1 MSHVEEYAP
10 AVRRNVGPDETV
22 AANRRWWEDN
32 ADDYQAEHGAF
43 LDAGFVWGPE
53 GLTEEDAGLLGD
65 VRGARQLEAG
75 CGAARCTQ
83 WLVARGAHAVGV
95 DIAFR
100 QLRHSRLAD
109 PPDAPTP
116 VAQADARVLPFADG
130 AFDTVFSTYGAL
142 QFVADS
148 AAATAECARVL
159 RPGGRF
165 VFSVTH
171 PIRWSFLD
179 DPGERGLVACH
190 PYFDRTPY
198 VEQDPDGTVTYVE
211 HHRTVGDRVREITA
225 AGLRLV
231 DLVEPE
237 WPAGSEHGWD
247 AWSRERGEIIPGT
260 AIFICE
266 RVR

>member
-1 MSHVEEYAP
+1 MNRVEEHAP
-10 AVRRNVGPDETV
+10 AVRRDIGPDETV

-32 ADDYQAEHGAF
+32 ADEYQAEHGAF

-65 VRGARQLEAG
+65 VRGLRVLEAG

-83 WLVARGAHAVGV
+83 WLAARGAYAVGV

-100 QLRHSRLAD
+100 QLRHARATD
-109 PPDAPTP
+109 PPGAPTP
-116 VAQADARVLPFADG
+116 VVQADARVLPFADG

-148 AAATAECARVL
+148 ATVLAECARVL

-179 DPGERGLVACH
+179 DPGERGLIACH

-198 VEQDPDGTVTYVE
+198 VEQDPDGAVTYAE
-211 HHRTVGDRVREITA
+211 HHRTLGDRVREITA

-237 WPAGSEHGWD
+237 WPEGDEHAWD
-247 AWSRERGEIIPGT
+247 AWSPERGRIIPGT
-260 AIFICE
+260 AIFVCA
-266 RVR
+266 RM

>member
-1 MSHVEEYAP
+1 MTEHPP
-10 AVRRNVGPDETV
+10 AARRAVSPEATA
-22 AANRRWWEDN
+22 AANRRWWEGN

-43 LDAGFVWGPE
+43 LDRGFVWGPE

-65 VRGARQLEAG
+65 VRGVRALEAG

-83 WLVARGAHAVGV
+83 WLAARGAHAVGV

-100 QLRHSRLAD
+100 QLQHSRLAD
-109 PPDAPTP
+109 DPGAPPTP
-116 VAQADARVLPFADG
+116 VAQADARFLPFAD
-130 AFDTVFSTYGAL
+130 AVFDLVFSTYGAL

-148 AAATAECARVL
+148 ATVMAECARVL

-190 PYFDRTPY
+190 SYFDRTPY
-198 VEQDPDGTVTYVE
+198 VEQDPDGTVTYAE
-211 HHRTVGDRVREITA
+211 HHRTIGDRVREATA
-225 AGLRLV
+225 AGLRLL

-237 WPAGSEHGWD
+237 WPAGDDRSWD
-247 AWSRERGEIIPGT
+247 AWSRTRGELIPGT
-260 AIFICE
+260 AIFVCA

>member
-1 MSHVEEYAP
+1 M
-10 AVRRNVGPDETV
+10 
-22 AANRRWWEDN
+22 
-32 ADDYQAEHGAF
+32 
-43 LDAGFVWGPE
+43 
-53 GLTEEDAGLLGD
+53 
-65 VRGARQLEAG
+65 LEAG

-83 WLVARGAHAVGV
+83 WLATQGACAVGV

-100 QLRHSRLAD
+100 QLQHSRLAD
-109 PPDAPTP
+109 PADAPTP
-116 VAQADARVLPFADG
+116 VVQADARVLPFADG

-148 AAATAECARVL
+148 AGVTAECARVL

-198 VEQDPDGTVTYVE
+198 VEQDPDGTVTYAE
-211 HHRTVGDRVREITA
+211 HHRTAGDRVREITA
-225 AGLRLV
+225 AGLRLT

-237 WPAGSEHGWD
+237 WPEDDEHAWD
-247 AWSRERGEIIPGT
+247 AWSGERGRIIPGT
-260 AIFICE
+260 AIFVCE
-266 RVR
+266 RIGLMR